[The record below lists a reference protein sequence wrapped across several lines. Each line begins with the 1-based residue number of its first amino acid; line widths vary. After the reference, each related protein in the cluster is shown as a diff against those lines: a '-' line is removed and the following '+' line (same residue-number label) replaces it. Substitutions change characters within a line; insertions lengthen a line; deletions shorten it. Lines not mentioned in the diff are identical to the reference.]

1 MNFQANYPIYLQIAE
16 DIKRRIVIGELKAGD
31 KLPSN
36 AELALAYQ
44 VNPNT
49 VQRIYRQLEADG
61 NLSFFQRRNHTLAG
75 STGTATG
82 ERRHIML
89 KFEHVTKVYGG
100 KKALND
106 LSISF
111 QSGHVYALVGPNG
124 SGKSTMMKAAA
135 GLVKANTGSVTYQDM
150 PIGVES
156 KKHISYMSTEP
167 FYYDYMKIRD
177 VGQFY
182 ADFFEDF
189 DESRFASLLQF
200 MQLTPDLKVKALSSG
215 MAAKLKIAATL
226 SRNAEVCMLD
236 EPLNGIDLIGR
247 DQIIQSIL
255 RAANPNATILISSHL
270 FDELEPIVDHIVMM
284 ANGSLVLEGELEEIR
299 TRYGKSIS
307 DLYREYFSGVSQP
320 AFPQNPPVNPTV

>member
-1 MNFQANYPIYLQIAE
+1 
-16 DIKRRIVIGELKAGD
+16 
-31 KLPSN
+31 
-36 AELALAYQ
+36 
-44 VNPNT
+44 
-49 VQRIYRQLEADG
+49 
-61 NLSFFQRRNHTLAG
+61 
-75 STGTATG
+75 
-82 ERRHIML
+82 ML

-135 GLVKANTGSVTYQDM
+135 GLVKVNTGSVTYQDM

-270 FDELEPIVDHIVMM
+270 FDKLEPIVDHIVMM

>member
-1 MNFQANYPIYLQIAE
+1 MIEVKHLTKRYGKHTAVD
-16 DIKRRIVIGELKAGD
+16 DI
-31 KLPSN
+31 SF
-36 AELALAYQ
+36 
-44 VNPNT
+44 T
-49 VQRIYRQLEADG
+49 VQDGCIYGL
-61 NLSFFQRRNHTLAG
+61 L
-75 STGTATG
+75 
-82 ERRHIML
+82 
-89 KFEHVTKVYGG
+89 
-100 KKALND
+100 
-106 LSISF
+106 
-111 QSGHVYALVGPNG
+111 GPNG

-135 GLVKANTGSVTYQDM
+135 GLVKVNTGSVTYQDM